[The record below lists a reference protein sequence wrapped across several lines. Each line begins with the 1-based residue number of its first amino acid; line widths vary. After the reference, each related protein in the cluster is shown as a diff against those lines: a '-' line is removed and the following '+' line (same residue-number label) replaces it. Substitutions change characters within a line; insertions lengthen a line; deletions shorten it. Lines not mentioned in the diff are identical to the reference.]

1 MSLFQNSRSF
11 IPALSQRS
19 VSDKQYYC
27 YISGL
32 LLYDDIFPSQLKGK
46 GPDGSEI
53 TLHACPELGAEV
65 IEQEFF
71 DPNEVRQIIHL
82 IKVHLLISYLSQDM
96 TPLLIS
102 CFYYISSR
110 GLDRIFTILDHLFG
124 GSIQILNEVKLT

>member
-1 MSLFQNSRSF
+1 MSLFQNSHSS
-11 IPALSQRS
+11 IPALSQHS

-71 DPNEVRQIIHL
+71 DPNEVRQIIHFVD
-82 IKVHLLISYLSQDM
+82 IIFESGYDATADSLLLLHFKPGVGQD
-96 TPLLIS
+96 LHN
-102 CFYYISSR
+102 SR
-110 GLDRIFTILDHLFG
+110 PSFWRIHSNF
-124 GSIQILNEVKLT
+124 E